1 MDKVIELER
10 RYGATNYHPLP
21 VVLTRGSGCY
31 VWDAQGNRYL
41 DMMSAYSAVSH
52 GHAHPRLLDALQR
65 QAGQLSV
72 VSRAFYTKRLGPF
85 LQRACALTAMDRA
98 LPMNSGAEAIETAI
112 KAARKWAY
120 EVKGVA
126 ADRAEIIACEGNF
139 HGRTLAAIAMSS
151 AEQYRKNF
159 GPFPPGFKLVDYG
172 NPAALE
178 AAITPQTA
186 AFFVEPIQGEGGI
199 RVPPSGYLARCA
211 EICARNEVLL
221 VCDEVQTGLGRTG
234 LFLAC
239 QHDAVKPDGLLLG
252 KALGGGL
259 YPVSL
264 FLARADVMDLFRP
277 GDHGS
282 TFGGNALA
290 ATLGLE
296 ALDILVEEGLVENSA
311 EMGRY
316 LRRGLRE
323 IESPLAMDVRGRGLL
338 VGLEIDPDRVM
349 ARRVCER
356 LLRYGVLT
364 KETHDTIVRL
374 APPLTIQR
382 DDIDMAVS
390 AIRTTLAEFEQQ
402 DNNP

>member
-1 MDKVIELER
+1 MDQVIELER

-21 VVLTRGSGCY
+21 VVLTKGSGCY

-52 GHAHPRLLDALQR
+52 GHSHPRLLDALQR
-65 QAGQLSV
+65 QAAQLSV

-178 AAITPQTA
+178 EAITPQTA

-199 RVPPSGYLARCA
+199 RVPPSGYLASCA
-211 EICARNEVLL
+211 QICTRNQVLL

-239 QHDAVKPDGLLLG
+239 QHDGVKPDGLLLG

-296 ALDILVEEGLVENSA
+296 ALDILVQEGLVENSA

-323 IESPLAMDVRGRGLL
+323 IESPLVMDVRGRGLL

-364 KETHDTIVRL
+364 KETHDTVVRL
-374 APPLTIQR
+374 APPLAIKR

-402 DNNP
+402 DDNP

>member
-1 MDKVIELER
+1 
-10 RYGATNYHPLP
+10 
-21 VVLTRGSGCY
+21 
-31 VWDAQGNRYL
+31 
-41 DMMSAYSAVSH
+41 
-52 GHAHPRLLDALQR
+52 
-65 QAGQLSV
+65 
-72 VSRAFYTKRLGPF
+72 
-85 LQRACALTAMDRA
+85 
-98 LPMNSGAEAIETAI
+98 
-112 KAARKWAY
+112 
-120 EVKGVA
+120 
-126 ADRAEIIACEGNF
+126 
-139 HGRTLAAIAMSS
+139 
-151 AEQYRKNF
+151 
-159 GPFPPGFKLVDYG
+159 VDYG
-172 NPAALE
+172 NPAALAE
-178 AAITPQTA
+178 AITPQTA

-199 RVPPSGYLARCA
+199 RVPPSGYLASCA
-211 EICARNEVLL
+211 QICTRHQVLL

-239 QHDAVKPDGLLLG
+239 QHDGVKPDGLLLG

-296 ALDILVEEGLVENSA
+296 ALDILVQEGLVENSA

-323 IESPLAMDVRGRGLL
+323 IESPLVMDVRGRGLL

-364 KETHDTIVRL
+364 KETHDTVVRL
-374 APPLTIQR
+374 APPLAIKR

-402 DNNP
+402 DDNP